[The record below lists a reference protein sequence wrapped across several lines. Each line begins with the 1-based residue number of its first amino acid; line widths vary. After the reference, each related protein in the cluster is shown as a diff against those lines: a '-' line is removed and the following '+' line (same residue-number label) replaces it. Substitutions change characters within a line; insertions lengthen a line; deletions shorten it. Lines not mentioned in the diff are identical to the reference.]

1 MEPQF
6 LSHAIRTENIPPQG
20 IDARLDADERQRAV
34 IAGALDLAGLDALS
48 FDYRLRRSGRDRFRL
63 NGHLEAVVTQN
74 CVVTLEPVENALSVT
89 VDQEFWQPDDIAA
102 LEQSE
107 NMDEMEVA
115 LEGPE
120 PIEGS
125 IIDVGQLVYET
136 LASNLDPYPRKSG
149 VEFTWARASDEEDMA
164 ADSPFSVLRS
174 LKSGNK

>member
-20 IDARLDADERQRAV
+20 IDSRLEADERQRAV
-34 IAGALDLAGLDALS
+34 IADALDLAGLDALS

-63 NGHLEAVVTQN
+63 SGRLEAVVIQN
-74 CVVTLEPVENALSVT
+74 CVVTLEPVENALSVN
-89 VDQEFWQPDDIAA
+89 VDQEFWPPGDIVA

-107 NMDEMEVA
+107 NMDEKEIA
-115 LEGPE
+115 LDGPE
-120 PIEGS
+120 PVEGS

-136 LASNLDPYPRKSG
+136 LASNLDPYPRKPG
-149 VEFTWARASDEEDMA
+149 VAFTCERGSDEEVRG